1 MSKAPGFGL
10 IVIGDEILSGKRR
23 DGHFQEVVAM
33 LGERGLE
40 LAWAR
45 FISDDPE
52 LITRTLAETLSGP
65 DVVFS
70 CGGIGATPDDRTR
83 QCAAEASG
91 RQLVVH
97 PEGERELEARFGRPV
112 EPPERL
118 RLVTFPEGAAIIP
131 NPVNRI
137 PGFALNEHYFV
148 PGFPKMAWPM
158 IEWVLDEHYRECQA
172 PDAAR
177 EVAITVPEA
186 RESHVIPL
194 MEAFEAAYPQLR
206 LSCLPA
212 AETGRHDLELGL
224 RGAPDAVDAGLRDL
238 IARVEALGFHWQYAA
253 IDRPTRRSQS
263 YT

>member
-1 MSKAPGFGL
+1 MSAAAGFGL

-33 LGERGLE
+33 LAERGLE
-40 LAWAR
+40 LAWSR
-45 FISDDPE
+45 FISDDPR
-52 LITRTLAETLSGP
+52 LITRTLAETLAGP

-83 QCAAEASG
+83 QCAAEAAG
-91 RQLVVH
+91 RELAVH
-97 PEGERELEARFGRPV
+97 PHGERELEARFGRPV

-118 RLVTFPEGAAIIP
+118 RLVTFPEGSEIIP

-137 PGFALNEHYFV
+137 PGFSLREHYFV

-158 IEWVLDEHYRECQA
+158 IEWVLDNHYRDRQA

-177 EVAITVPEA
+177 EVAINVPEA

-194 MEAFEAAYPQLR
+194 MEAFETAHPELR

-212 AETGRHDLELGL
+212 AEAGRHDLELGL
-224 RGAPDAVDAGLRDL
+224 RGTPDAVAAGLRDL
-238 IARVEALGFHWQYAA
+238 IARVEGLGFDWHYAA
-253 IDRPTRRSQS
+253 IERAARPSRSED
-263 YT
+263 